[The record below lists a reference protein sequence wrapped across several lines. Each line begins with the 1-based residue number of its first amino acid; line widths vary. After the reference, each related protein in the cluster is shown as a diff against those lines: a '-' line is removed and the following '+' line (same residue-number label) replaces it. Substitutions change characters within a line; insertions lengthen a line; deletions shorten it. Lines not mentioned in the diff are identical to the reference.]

1 MIYTIQLE
9 VDEDVIDSCKKLYDI
24 LDDLFFNNRYKGIY
38 DYEIMN
44 AFRFKEF

>member
-24 LDDLFFNNRYKGIY
+24 LDDKFYKVEGIY

-44 AFRFKEF
+44 SFRFKEF